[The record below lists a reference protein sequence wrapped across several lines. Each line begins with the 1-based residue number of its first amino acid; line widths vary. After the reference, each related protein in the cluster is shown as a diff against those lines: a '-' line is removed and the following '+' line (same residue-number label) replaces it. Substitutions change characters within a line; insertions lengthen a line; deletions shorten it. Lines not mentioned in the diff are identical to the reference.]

1 MRRSMSLTVVGVL
14 ALVALNGCARRPART
29 TGAPPRMTKLESLAG
44 PHFAYNTSDLTPEGR
59 AKVRGLAAT
68 LNKYPDRRVDVYGYT
83 DSNGS
88 DAHNQL
94 LSERRADTVKQALI
108 EDGVSASRISTR
120 GEGASN
126 PVASNATAEGRA
138 QNRRVEIILE

>member
-1 MRRSMSLTVVGVL
+1 
-14 ALVALNGCARRPART
+14 
-29 TGAPPRMTKLESLAG
+29 
-44 PHFAYNTSDLTPEGR
+44 
-59 AKVRGLAAT
+59 
-68 LNKYPDRRVDVYGYT
+68 VDVNGYT
-83 DSNGS
+83 DSSGS